1 MPKKTNPETEAVL
14 KVMNELLDLKRGF
27 QAGTQRSKELDNRL
41 KDYSLTEVLEVIN
54 FIWDK
59 WKNWDQRL
67 DYFNPTTLFRKR
79 NFEKYREDY
88 MVTKERKSAV
98 KQTLETARAVSTNAG
113 LSANARRFMAKY
125 QTNNQ

>member
-1 MPKKTNPETEAVL
+1 MQKKFNPESKAVL

-41 KDYSLTEVLEVIN
+41 KDYSLHEVLEVLN

-59 WKNWDQRL
+59 WKNWDKRL

-79 NFEKYREDY
+79 NFEKYHEDY
-88 MVTKERKSAV
+88 MVTKERKSARNRTE
-98 KQTLETARAVSTNAG
+98 QSGGRVSTPNT
-113 LSANARRFMAKY
+113 LSTGAKRFMAKY
-125 QTNNQ
+125 QTNKH

>member
-1 MPKKTNPETEAVL
+1 MQKKFNPDSKAVL

-41 KDYSLTEVLEVIN
+41 KDYSLHEVLEVIN

-98 KQTLETARAVSTNAG
+98 NKSLETARRVSTANE
-113 LSANARRFMAKY
+113 LSAGARRFMSKY
-125 QTNNQ
+125 QNQ